1 MRCGSDRCGCGVR
14 LTLARCGRLHLAVDD
29 APWLPRNER
38 GRFARVSGACC
49 VIATW
54 QHVQLLRNESDE
66 KPVLID
72 TGMRITNIRW
82 NNSGEP
88 VGPVS
93 PATVRR

>member
-1 MRCGSDRCGCGVR
+1 MRKRPVR
-14 LTLARCGRLHLAVDD
+14 LWCAFDACSVWTVALAVDD
-29 APWLPRNER
+29 APWVPRNER
-38 GRFARVSGACC
+38 GIFARVSGACC
-49 VIATW
+49 VIATCR
-54 QHVQLLRNESDE
+54 HVQLLRNESDE